1 MVQCLCE
8 LSQVYQHSFGSS
20 TFVRKF
26 KQSMALKATD
36 TTLSPLK
43 KADLFFSGLS
53 LLHPMQLFS
62 TFQRFS

>member
-36 TTLSPLK
+36 TTLSSLK
-43 KADLFFSGLS
+43 KADLFFSGL
-53 LLHPMQLFS
+53 
-62 TFQRFS
+62 